1 MVNFVIVEDNPLHM
15 KKTEEY
21 IVSYMMQNTYD
32 FKVQKFEGLTND
44 FDKYASNTQ
53 NNNVYILDFEL
64 GNNTTAI
71 DVARRIRQ
79 YEWKSPIIVFTVN
92 GGMAFETFKQRLQ
105 ILDFINKQVEPT
117 KNLHE
122 LFDICFDQLNL
133 RRNFKYRVGQ
143 TDVSIDFPHILYV
156 YKDTVDR
163 KSVIVTDNGEFSIN
177 MTLRKTKSLLGSE
190 FMYTHKSYVVN
201 MSRITML
208 DWKNLNVIFDNGR
221 IEPLLSRTHKKELTE
236 R

>member
-53 NNNVYILDFEL
+53 NNNIYILDFEL

-92 GGMAFETFKQRLQ
+92 GGMAFETFK
-105 ILDFINKQVEPT
+105 
-117 KNLHE
+117 
-122 LFDICFDQLNL
+122 
-133 RRNFKYRVGQ
+133 
-143 TDVSIDFPHILYV
+143 
-156 YKDTVDR
+156 
-163 KSVIVTDNGEFSIN
+163 
-177 MTLRKTKSLLGSE
+177 
-190 FMYTHKSYVVN
+190 
-201 MSRITML
+201 
-208 DWKNLNVIFDNGR
+208 
-221 IEPLLSRTHKKELTE
+221 
-236 R
+236 

>member
-53 NNNVYILDFEL
+53 NNNIYILDFEL

-133 RRNFKYRVGQ
+133 RRNFKYRVGRQ
-143 TDVSIDFPHILYV
+143 MYRLIFLIYCMCIRILLIGKV
-156 YKDTVDR
+156 
-163 KSVIVTDNGEFSIN
+163 
-177 MTLRKTKSLLGSE
+177 
-190 FMYTHKSYVVN
+190 
-201 MSRITML
+201 
-208 DWKNLNVIFDNGR
+208 
-221 IEPLLSRTHKKELTE
+221 
-236 R
+236 